1 MGRIKQMKKM
11 VARLPGPIIINLRSG
26 DFFFWQVK
34 LLFATILDC
43 LPTTP
48 TLLDIPPPP
57 PFIPNPARSSSN
69 FYKFT
74 VFACGGATVI
84 PNMLKQHDWQIS

>member
-26 DFFFWQVK
+26 DFFFGR
-34 LLFATILDC
+34 LNYY
-43 LPTTP
+43 LPPFWTAS
-48 TLLDIPPPP
+48 PPPP
-57 PFIPNPARSSSN
+57 PYLTFPPLFPIQRSRSN

-74 VFACGGATVI
+74 VFAYGGATVI

>member
-57 PFIPNPARSSSN
+57 RPLFPIQRSSPN

>member
-57 PFIPNPARSSSN
+57 PPFIPNPA
-69 FYKFT
+69 
-74 VFACGGATVI
+74 
-84 PNMLKQHDWQIS
+84 LKSKLLQIHCFCMWWRHSDS